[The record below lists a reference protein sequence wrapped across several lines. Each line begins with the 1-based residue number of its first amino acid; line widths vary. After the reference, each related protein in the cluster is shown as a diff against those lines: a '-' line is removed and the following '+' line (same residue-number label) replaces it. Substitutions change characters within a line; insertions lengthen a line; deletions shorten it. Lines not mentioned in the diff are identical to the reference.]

1 LTFDCPTTTDR
12 NTNNANNMK
21 IDFRA
26 VAQLYLRSY
35 PTVCMFREHF
45 GATPAV
51 AYSTWDWLVVS
62 EMIPP
67 KVLPCHLLWLFYWW
81 KANPLQGP
89 ICKFLGGVSP
99 NTFQKWRD
107 LMEEAVSNLPVVS

>member
-1 LTFDCPTTTDR
+1 LNNGVPPTTFDGTLSFDCPTTTDR

-26 VAQLYLRSY
+26 VAQQYLRSY
-35 PTVCMFREHF
+35 PTVRMFREHF

-62 EMIPP
+62 EKLPP
-67 KVLPCHLLWLFYWW
+67 KALPCHLLWLFYWW
-81 KANPLQGP
+81 KVNPLQGP
-89 ICKFLGGVSP
+89 ICEFLGGVSP
-99 NTFQKWRD
+99 NTFQKW
-107 LMEEAVSNLPVVS
+107 